1 MTRTPV
7 TSLDQF
13 VTAHE
18 DLDKVI
24 WRHHVSAAGKNKL
37 PPEIMAKLLKQ
48 NAIDMFAMNPH
59 TRIVFA
65 EKADRYIR
73 QRLMLGE
80 ITDAFFVDIACKKH
94 IRSISDVE
102 NFDLEKIRKWMS
114 ARLENMNFFGALDA
128 AYYYDGTPLTNKKEP
143 AVCWHGH
150 FMVWGTTQ
158 KQLKNR
164 QKKTNE
170 RFEAGWPGGKCFYFK
185 NWTENIEGR
194 AMYMMK
200 APQSEYS
207 VALYKQHKETFD
219 PETGEVEEIEIDKAK
234 QYKRPLRPGSFKNI
248 VDLYSRVEMRD
259 VLIAG
264 GPGKSL
270 LSDVLNSAA
279 NQLAED
285 REAQRAARAEVIGL
299 PWTPNPAPL
308 AWHQLRQREEQTNKL
323 AALRGAG
330 DIDLKGNSHQRDTP
344 LSPLEK
350 FRLGIAGTME

>member
-1 MTRTPV
+1 MKRTPIISV
-7 TSLDQF
+7 KQF
-13 VTAHE
+13 NRAHD
-18 DLDKVI
+18 DLDKAI
-24 WRHHVSAAGKNKL
+24 WRHHVSDAGKNKL

-65 EKADRYIR
+65 EKADHYIQ
-73 QRLMLGE
+73 QRLTLGE

-128 AYYYDGTPLTNKKEP
+128 AYYYDGTPLTSKKEP

-150 FMVWGTTQ
+150 FLVWNTTQ
-158 KQLKNR
+158 QRMKKR

-200 APQSEYS
+200 SPQSEYS
-207 VALYKQHKETFD
+207 VALYKEQKETFD
-219 PETGEVEEIEIDKAK
+219 PDTGEVEEIEIEKAK

-248 VDLYSRVEMRD
+248 IDLYSRVEMRD
-259 VLIAG
+259 ILVAG
-264 GPGKSL
+264 GHGKSL
-270 LSDVLNSAA
+270 LSDVLTSAP
-279 NQLAED
+279 NQLAEE
-285 REAQRAARAEVIGL
+285 REAQLAARAEAIGL
-299 PWTPNPAPL
+299 PWTPNPAAL
-308 AWHQLRQREEQTNKL
+308 ALHQLRQREQANKL
-323 AALRGAG
+323 AVLRAAG
-330 DIDLKGNSHQRDTP
+330 DVVTNANSRQHSP
-344 LSPLEK
+344 LSLLEK
-350 FRLGIAGTME
+350 LRLGIKIGSW

>member
-1 MTRTPV
+1 MTRKPI

-13 VTAHE
+13 VMAHE
-18 DLDKVI
+18 DLDKAI
-24 WRHHVSAAGKNKL
+24 WRHHVSDAGKNKL

-65 EKADRYIR
+65 EKTDHYIQ
-73 QRLMLGE
+73 QRLTLGE

-94 IRSISDVE
+94 IRSISDIE
-102 NFDLEKIRKWMS
+102 TFDLEKIRKWMS
-114 ARLENMNFFGALDA
+114 ARLKELNFFGALDA
-128 AYYYDGTPLTNKKEP
+128 AYYYNGTPLTNKKEP

-158 KQLKNR
+158 KQLKKW

-170 RFEAGWPGGKCFYFK
+170 RFEAGWPGGKCLYFK

-194 AMYMMK
+194 AMYMVK

-219 PETGEVEEIEIDKAK
+219 PETGEVEEIEIEKAK

-248 VDLYSRVEMRD
+248 VELYSRVEMRD

-264 GPGKSL
+264 GQGKSL
-270 LSDVLNSAA
+270 LSDVMNSAA
-279 NQLAED
+279 NQLGED
-285 REAQRAARAEVIGL
+285 REAQLAARAEAIGL
-299 PWTPNPAPL
+299 DWTPHPFPL
-308 AWHQLRQREEQTNKL
+308 LAFQLRQQEERVNML
-323 AALRGAG
+323 AARPSASDVGLPRH
-330 DIDLKGNSHQRDTP
+330 SHES
-344 LSPLEK
+344 LSPLTAL
-350 FRLGIAGTME
+350 RRNSVSQNNTT

>member
-1 MTRTPV
+1 MSRKPIISV
-7 TSLDQF
+7 KQF

-18 DLDKVI
+18 DLDKEI
-24 WRHHVSAAGKNKL
+24 WRYHVSAAGKNKL

-65 EKADRYIR
+65 ERADRYIR
-73 QRLMLGE
+73 QRLTLGE

-158 KQLKNR
+158 KHLKKR

-234 QYKRPLRPGSFKNI
+234 QYKRPLRAGSFKNI

-259 VLIAG
+259 ILIAG
-264 GPGKSL
+264 GQGKSL
-270 LSDVLNSAA
+270 LSDVINSAA

-285 REAQRAARAEVIGL
+285 REAQRAARAEAIGL
-299 PWTPNPAPL
+299 PWTPNAAPL
-308 AWHQLRQREEQTNKL
+308 AWHQLRQQEERANTV
-323 AALRGAG
+323 AVLRAAG
-330 DIDLKGNSHQRDTP
+330 DVVTNAISRLRNAP
-344 LSPLEK
+344 LSPLENL
-350 FRLGIAGTME
+350 RLGVKIKS

>member
-1 MTRTPV
+1 MSRKPIISV
-7 TSLDQF
+7 KQF

-18 DLDKVI
+18 DLDKEI

-59 TRIVFA
+59 TRIAFA

-73 QRLMLGE
+73 QRLTLGE
-80 ITDAFFVDIACKKH
+80 IADAFFVDIACKKH

-158 KQLKNR
+158 KHLKKR

-185 NWTENIEGR
+185 NWAENIEGR

-259 VLIAG
+259 ILIAG
-264 GPGKSL
+264 GQGKSL
-270 LSDVLNSAA
+270 LSDVINSAA

-285 REAQRAARAEVIGL
+285 REAQRAARAEAIGL
-299 PWTPNPAPL
+299 TPNPATL
-308 AWHQLRQREEQTNKL
+308 AWHQFQLQQKEEQANKL
-323 AALRGAG
+323 AVFPRADDIGAP
-330 DIDLKGNSHQRDTP
+330 DKTRQHAP

-350 FRLGIAGTME
+350 LRLGIKIGS

>member
-1 MTRTPV
+1 MTRKPI

-13 VTAHE
+13 VMAHE
-18 DLDKVI
+18 DLDKAI
-24 WRHHVSAAGKNKL
+24 WRHHVSDAGKNKL
-37 PPEIMAKLLKQ
+37 RPEIMAKLLKQ
-48 NAIDMFAMNPH
+48 NAIDMFAMNLH

-65 EKADRYIR
+65 EKTDHYI
-73 QRLMLGE
+73 QHRLTLGE

-94 IRSISDVE
+94 IRGISDIE
-102 NFDLEKIRKWMS
+102 TFDLEKIRNWMS
-114 ARLENMNFFGALDA
+114 ARLKNMNFFGALDA

-158 KQLKNR
+158 KQLKKW

-185 NWTENIEGR
+185 NWTENIDGR

-207 VALYKQHKETFD
+207 VVLYKQYKETFD

-259 VLIAG
+259 VLMAG
-264 GPGKSL
+264 GHGKSL

-279 NQLAED
+279 NQLAEE
-285 REAQRAARAEVIGL
+285 REAQLAARAEAIGL
-299 PWTPNPAPL
+299 PWAPNPAPL
-308 AWHQLRQREEQTNKL
+308 AWHQIQQRAEQANKPALLRAADDVVTN
-323 AALRGAG
+323 AISRLRKA
-330 DIDLKGNSHQRDTP
+330 P
-344 LSPLEK
+344 LSPLENL
-350 FRLGIAGTME
+350 RLGVKIKS

>member
-1 MTRTPV
+1 MKRKPI
-7 TSLDQF
+7 TSLEQF

-18 DLDKVI
+18 DLDKAI
-24 WRHHVSAAGKNKL
+24 WRHHVSDAGKNKL

-59 TRIVFA
+59 ARIVLA
-65 EKADRYIR
+65 KKADRYIQ
-73 QRLMLGE
+73 QRLTLGE

-94 IRSISDVE
+94 IRSISDVQ
-102 NFDLEKIRKWMS
+102 NFDLEKIRKWVA
-114 ARLENMNFFGALDA
+114 ARLKDMNFFGALDA

-158 KQLKNR
+158 KQLKKR

-219 PETGEVEEIEIDKAK
+219 PETGEVEEIEIEKAK

-248 VDLYSRVEMRD
+248 VDLYSHVDMGD
-259 VLIAG
+259 VLMAG
-264 GPGKSL
+264 GQGKSL
-270 LSDVLNSAA
+270 LSDVMNSAA
-279 NQLAED
+279 DTVAEE
-285 REAQRAARAEVIGL
+285 REAQLAARAEAIGL

-308 AWHQLRQREEQTNKL
+308 AWHQIQQRAEQANKPAILRAADDVVTNAISL
-323 AALRGAG
+323 LSNA
-330 DIDLKGNSHQRDTP
+330 P
-344 LSPLEK
+344 LSPLENL
-350 FRLGIAGTME
+350 RLGVKIKS

>member
-1 MTRTPV
+1 MKRTPIISV
-7 TSLDQF
+7 KQF
-13 VTAHE
+13 NRAHE
-18 DLDKVI
+18 DLDKAI
-24 WRHHVSAAGKNKL
+24 WRHHVSDAGKNKL
-37 PPEIMAKLLKQ
+37 PPKIMAKLLKQ

-59 TRIVFA
+59 ARIVFA
-65 EKADRYIR
+65 EKADHYVQ
-73 QRLMLGE
+73 QRLTLGE

-114 ARLENMNFFGALDA
+114 ARLKDMNFFGALDA
-128 AYYYDGTPLTNKKEP
+128 AYYYDGTPLTHKKEP

-158 KQLKNR
+158 QQLKKR

-219 PETGEVEEIEIDKAK
+219 SETGEVEETEIDKAK

-259 VLIAG
+259 ILVAG
-264 GPGKSL
+264 GHGKSL
-270 LSDVLNSAA
+270 LSDVLNSAP

-285 REAQRAARAEVIGL
+285 REAQRAARAEAIGL

-308 AWHQLRQREEQTNKL
+308 AWHQLRQREQANEL
-323 AALRGAG
+323 AVLSHAG
-330 DIDLKGNSHQRDTP
+330 DVGAPDNSHQRNTP
-344 LSPLEK
+344 LSPLGS
-350 FRLGIAGTME
+350 FRLGIKIES

>member
-1 MTRTPV
+1 MKRTPIISV
-7 TSLDQF
+7 KQF
-13 VTAHE
+13 YRAHE
-18 DLDKVI
+18 DLDKEI
-24 WRHHVSAAGKNKL
+24 WRYHVSAAGKNKL

-73 QRLMLGE
+73 QRLTLGE
-80 ITDAFFVDIACKKH
+80 IADVFFVDIACKKH
-94 IRSISDVE
+94 IRSISDIQ
-102 NFDLEKIRKWMS
+102 NFNLEKIRKWMS

-158 KQLKNR
+158 KQLKKR
-164 QKKTNE
+164 QKKTNQ

-207 VALYKQHKETFD
+207 VALYKEQKETFD
-219 PETGEVEEIEIDKAK
+219 PETGEVEEIEIEKAK

-259 VLIAG
+259 ILVAG
-264 GPGKSL
+264 GHGKSL
-270 LSDVLNSAA
+270 LSDVLNSSD
-279 NQLAED
+279 NQLAKD
-285 REAQRAARAEVIGL
+285 REAQLAARAEAIGL
-299 PWTPNPAPL
+299 TPNPAAL
-308 AWHQLRQREEQTNKL
+308 AWHQFQLQQKEEQANKL
-323 AALRGAG
+323 VLRAASDVVTNA
-330 DIDLKGNSHQRDTP
+330 NSRQTNVP
-344 LSPLEK
+344 SSPLEK
-350 FRLGIAGTME
+350 LRLGIKIES